1 MPGLGPVKLSVA
13 SATVALLDILSV
25 EKLRHEP
32 KPFAK
37 LELSAF
43 NTIAMSMVS
52 AVQWHNAAYTPEM
65 SEIVRSHFPTRAR
78 KVIHVKSCKRPSVAS
93 MQCVSGVIQIT
104 RKS

>member
-1 MPGLGPVKLSVA
+1 MLGFTSSESPGNAREMPGLGPVKLCVA

-65 SEIVRSHFPTRAR
+65 VGNCSFSF
-78 KVIHVKSCKRPSVAS
+78 SNQGS
-93 MQCVSGVIQIT
+93 
-104 RKS
+104 